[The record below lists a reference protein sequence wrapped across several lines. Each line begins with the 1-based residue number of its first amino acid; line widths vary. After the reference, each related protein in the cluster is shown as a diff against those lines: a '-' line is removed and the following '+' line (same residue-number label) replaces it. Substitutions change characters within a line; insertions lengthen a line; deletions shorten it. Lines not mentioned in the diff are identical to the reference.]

1 MNKRENNRDKSTRDL
16 ACAVTGC
23 HGPFEYSRA
32 KILAQQGARELLE
45 AMDKGDLSIPAAAA
59 LVELS
64 QEEQRA
70 ILAEG
75 KKAVQERVRQ
85 MRKMRQKLDI
95 SSQVQLIDLPDR
107 MVKRLDSLVG
117 ILNDNPSFM
126 PGRPKGITRYAVV
139 REALERGVEE
149 LEQLAARSR
158 GKNAEQ

>member
-1 MNKRENNRDKSTRDL
+1 MNKRDKSVRDW
-16 ACAVTGC
+16 ACTVPGC

-32 KILAQQGARELLE
+32 KILAQRGARELLE

-59 LVELS
+59 LVELP

-70 ILAEG
+70 ILAGG
-75 KKAVQERVRQ
+75 KKAVQDRVRQ
-85 MRKMRQKLDI
+85 MRKMRQNLDV
-95 SSQVQLIDLPDR
+95 SSQVQLIDLTDL

-149 LEQLAARSR
+149 LEQLAAKSK
-158 GKNAEQ
+158 GKNAEK